1 SHGPHRPAARSRGQ
15 SRRALRAPGRGLPRA
30 IVIPHHRGEP
40 MSTVSVRYIVSSVEE
55 SVAFYRDRLGFE
67 VLMFPDPAF
76 AMLTRGDLRLVL
88 ASPVPADHHGGG
100 SRPMPDGTT
109 QGPGGWNRI
118 MLEVPD
124 VADAVQRLR
133 GEGARF
139 RNEIVTG
146 VGSAQILLED
156 PSGNPIELF

>member
-1 SHGPHRPAARSRGQ
+1 
-15 SRRALRAPGRGLPRA
+15 
-30 IVIPHHRGEP
+30 
-40 MSTVSVRYIVSSVEE
+40 MSTVSVRYIVDSVEDA
-55 SVAFYRDRLGFE
+55 VAFYRDRLGFE

-109 QGPGGWNRI
+109 QSPGGWNRI

-124 VADAVQRLR
+124 LAGAVEQLR
-133 GEGARF
+133 AEGARF

-156 PSGNPIELF
+156 PSGNPIELFEPRRAEATLGS

>member
-1 SHGPHRPAARSRGQ
+1 
-15 SRRALRAPGRGLPRA
+15 
-30 IVIPHHRGEP
+30 
-40 MSTVSVRYIVSSVEE
+40 MSTVSVRYIVNRVEE
-55 SVAFYRDRLGFE
+55 SIAFYRDQLGFE
-67 VLMFPDPAF
+67 VQMFPDPAF

-88 ASPVPADHHGGG
+88 VSPVPADHHGGG

-124 VADAVQRLR
+124 LEAAVERLR
-133 GEGARF
+133 GEGMRF

-156 PSGNPIELF
+156 PSGNPIELFEPRRAEARLSS

>member
-1 SHGPHRPAARSRGQ
+1 
-15 SRRALRAPGRGLPRA
+15 
-30 IVIPHHRGEP
+30 
-40 MSTVSVRYIVSSVEE
+40 MSTVSVRYIVNSVEE
-55 SVAFYRDRLGFE
+55 CVAFYRDRLGFE

-124 VADAVQRLR
+124 LADAVARLR

-156 PSGNPIELF
+156 PSGNPIELFEPRRPEASQNS

>member
-1 SHGPHRPAARSRGQ
+1 
-15 SRRALRAPGRGLPRA
+15 
-30 IVIPHHRGEP
+30 
-40 MSTVSVRYIVSSVEE
+40 MSTVSVRYIVNSVEE
-55 SVAFYRDRLGFE
+55 AVAFYRDQLGFE

-88 ASPVPADHHGGG
+88 AAPVPADHHGGG

-118 MLEVPD
+118 MIEVPNLQAT
-124 VADAVQRLR
+124 VERLR
-133 GEGARF
+133 GEGMRF
-139 RNEIVTG
+139 RNDVVTG

-156 PSGNPIELF
+156 PSGNPIELFEPRRAEARLSS